1 MVIHS
6 LFLMNLLPFFEIF
19 ASERND
25 VILRL
30 KHTFTRRD
38 VLCCDQCGILRYIGI
53 YLYGM
58 LRRWSDISDFGRRFC
73 AGWGMLPGIMHTILS
88 AMTY

>member
-6 LFLMNLLPFFEIF
+6 LFLMNLLPFFENF
-19 ASERND
+19 DSECNT

-30 KHTFTRRD
+30 KQTFTRRD
-38 VLCCDQCGILRYIGI
+38 VLCCGQCDTLRYIDI

-58 LRRWSDISDFGRRFC
+58 LRRWNDISDFGRRFC
-73 AGWGMLPGIMHTILS
+73 TGWVMLPGIMHTILS
-88 AMTY
+88 AMPY